1 MDSTLEVRE
10 HAALAPG
17 LLRHDPRGR
26 GRPPY
31 NTPCGAPRVIAVR
44 TVAFVRL
51 CCCAVRASKQRAAGT
66 KGGAWRTHRSATRG
80 WRFEAVARGL
90 WAVRTSLLPRPRC
103 VTSARHPF
111 GASACGVRLRGR
123 VSSRLRAR
131 SSWPFVAV
139 YRSSPSTYS
148 SRNFPKRYPLRRYAP
163 GTLARIRTHLRI
175 PRPIPKRIRA
185 PAGAAYTHP
194 SSNDPT
200 SHVYAPT
207 CARIR
212 PRVCVNP
219 HGAYTHPPP
228 HLYAYAQTRRAVRIH
243 APAYAPDAA
252 YTPERNERHV
262 TTCARDRGRRE

>member
-1 MDSTLEVRE
+1 M
-10 HAALAPG
+10 
-17 LLRHDPRGR
+17 
-26 GRPPY
+26 
-31 NTPCGAPRVIAVR
+31 IAVR

-66 KGGAWRTHRSATRG
+66 KGVTHRRATRG

-123 VSSRLRAR
+123 VSSRSVDRAAR
-131 SSWPFVAV
+131 SSWPFVPSTAPAPPRTRAETFLNDTRCVGTHPVHLRVYAPTCV
-139 YRSSPSTYS
+139 YRDQYLKT
-148 SRNFPKRYPLRRYAP
+148 
-163 GTLARIRTHLRI
+163 
-175 PRPIPKRIRA
+175 RA
-185 PAGAAYTHP
+185 PAAYTHP
-194 SSNDPT
+194 KSSRTRSNQQPRMYT
-200 SHVYAPT
+200 HPPV
-207 CARIR
+207 RIR
-212 PRVCVNP
+212 TRVCVDP

-252 YTPERNERHV
+252 YTPESDERHV
-262 TTCARDRGRRE
+262 TTCARDRGRRK

>member
-1 MDSTLEVRE
+1 
-10 HAALAPG
+10 
-17 LLRHDPRGR
+17 
-26 GRPPY
+26 
-31 NTPCGAPRVIAVR
+31 VR

-66 KGGAWRTHRSATRG
+66 KGVAHRRATRG

-123 VSSRLRAR
+123 VSSLRAR
-131 SSWPFVAV
+131 GRLGTCTWPVVPSTAPAPPHTRAETFLNDTRCVGTHPVHLHVYAPTCV
-139 YRSSPSTYS
+139 YRDQYL
-148 SRNFPKRYPLRRYAP
+148 K
-163 GTLARIRTHLRI
+163 
-175 PRPIPKRIRA
+175 IRA

-212 PRVCVNP
+212 PRVCVDP

-252 YTPERNERHV
+252 YTPESDERHV
-262 TTCARDRGRRE
+262 TTCARDRGRRK